1 MESHKQVRLFV
12 EPEVR
17 NILEKRRISDKEIQK
32 TLFAAEHTS
41 QKFVH
46 SKNGHFLAGVRQKN
60 VSIWVEYSPIDNGYE
75 IFNAYQYRAKIL
87 AWDFKSGHTR

>member
-1 MESHKQVRLFV
+1 MVK
-12 EPEVR
+12 PEVR
-17 NILEKRRISDKEIQK
+17 AILKKRRISDKDIKK
-32 TLFAAEHTS
+32 TLFAAERTS

-46 SKNGHFLAGVRQKN
+46 SENGHFLAGVRQKN
-60 VSIWVEYSPIDNGYE
+60 VSVWVEYSLVDNGYE